1 VVSPEW
7 IGVGKTISVTG
18 VPTDFG
24 TVSLNLEQPD
34 ASSAVLHV
42 TSQWVD
48 APQHLVLHLPWFMK
62 VAAVTADG
70 KAVGVSGN
78 AVTLPS
84 GTQAVR
90 LRWTRV
96 AGSTAYSYEHAVDA
110 YKAEYLRRYH
120 SYLHA
125 SAGGK

>member
-1 VVSPEW
+1 MEF
-7 IGVGKTISVTG
+7 GAGKAIAVTG

-24 TVSLNLEQPD
+24 TVSLTMEQPD
-34 ASSAVLHV
+34 AASAVLHI

-62 VAAVTADG
+62 VATVSADG
-70 KAVGVSGN
+70 KAVAVTGN
-78 AVTLPS
+78 AVTLPA
-84 GTQAVR
+84 GTQTVR

-110 YKAEYLRRYH
+110 YKAEYLRRYNE
-120 SYLHA
+120 YLHGGA
-125 SAGGK
+125 AGK